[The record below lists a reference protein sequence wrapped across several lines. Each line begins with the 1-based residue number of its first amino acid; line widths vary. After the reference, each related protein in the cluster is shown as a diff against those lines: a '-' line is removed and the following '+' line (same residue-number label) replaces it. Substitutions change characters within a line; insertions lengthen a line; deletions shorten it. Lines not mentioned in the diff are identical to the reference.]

1 MNLRRLEN
9 ELFSVSLYKLD
20 HELERRELEDEPENE
35 AAIDEKLLA
44 YLQEYCSVFLKATSD
59 ELPPY
64 RLYDY
69 KIKLESN
76 T

>member
-9 ELFSVSLYKLD
+9 ELFSVSLYELD
-20 HELERRELEDEPENE
+20 RELERRELEDEPENE
-35 AAIDEKLLA
+35 VVIDKKLLA
-44 YLQEYCSVFLKATSD
+44 YLQEYRSVFSKAALD

-64 RLYDY
+64 RSYDY
-69 KIKLESN
+69 KIELESN